1 MNEIEKKWCADI
13 LADLGHSFKGDEL
26 LLAEASHRKFY
37 RLYTETNSLV
47 FMVSPPSLEN
57 NNQFIKLSKLFL
69 SFDLPVPQ
77 ILHFEAEQGYFLMDD
92 LGTTRFEDVYGT
104 STEEYAIKSAIS
116 ALYEFQKI
124 SDPIIPN
131 YTAQRLA
138 EELSI
143 FDNWVIDDCLGGDIP
158 KVMETPASKK
168 LIAQAMEQPQVCI
181 HRDYHCRNLLFENG
195 RLGIVDFQDALI
207 GPGFYDLA
215 SLLCDCY
222 HYFSLTKIDQYLS
235 FYLKES
241 NHFREIPFD
250 TAKGW
255 LVMTASQR
263 QIKAIGI
270 FVRLY
275 LRDNKPSHLR
285 YIPQVMEALI
295 QQIEDYPDLES
306 LQELLI
312 AVKNPLTEKIQHYL

>member
-1 MNEIEKKWCADI
+1 MNEIEKKWCANI
-13 LADLGHSFKGDEL
+13 LADLGHSFKRYEL
-26 LLAEASHRKFY
+26 LLAEASHRIFY

-47 FMVSPPSLEN
+47 FMISPPSLEN
-57 NNQFIKLSKLFL
+57 NSQFLKLSKLFVR
-69 SFDLPVPQ
+69 FDLPVPE
-77 ILHFEAEQGYFLMDD
+77 ILHFEAEQGYFLMHD
-92 LGTTRFEDVYGT
+92 LGTTHFKDIYDT
-104 STEEYAIKSAIS
+104 NTEELAIKSAIS

-131 YTAQRLA
+131 YSAQRL
-138 EELSI
+138 EDELSI
-143 FDNWVIDDCLGGDIP
+143 FDNWIIDEVLDGRFP
-158 KVMETPASKK
+158 KVIETRASKK

-222 HYFSLTKIDQYLS
+222 HNFSIAKVDKYLT
-235 FYLKES
+235 FYLEGS
-241 NHFREIPFD
+241 DLYREIPFD

-255 LVMTASQR
+255 LMMTASQR

-270 FVRLY
+270 FVRLW

-285 YIPQVMEALI
+285 YIPHVMNALI
-295 QQIEDYPDLES
+295 QQTEGYPDLES
-306 LQELLI
+306 LHQLLI
-312 AVKNPLTEKIQHYL
+312 TLKNPLTEKIQHYL

>member
-92 LGTTRFEDVYGT
+92 LGATRFEDVYGT

-143 FDNWVIDDCLGGDIP
+143 FDNWVIDDCLGVGSDFS
-158 KVMETPASKK
+158 KTFSTACRASRPIC
-168 LIAQAMEQPQVCI
+168 LHV
-181 HRDYHCRNLLFENG
+181 
-195 RLGIVDFQDALI
+195 V
-207 GPGFYDLA
+207 
-215 SLLCDCY
+215 
-222 HYFSLTKIDQYLS
+222 
-235 FYLKES
+235 
-241 NHFREIPFD
+241 HFPPI
-250 TAKGW
+250 
-255 LVMTASQR
+255 
-263 QIKAIGI
+263 
-270 FVRLY
+270 
-275 LRDNKPSHLR
+275 
-285 YIPQVMEALI
+285 
-295 QQIEDYPDLES
+295 
-306 LQELLI
+306 
-312 AVKNPLTEKIQHYL
+312 

>member
-1 MNEIEKKWCADI
+1 MDEIEKKWCTNI
-13 LADLGHSFKGDEL
+13 LADLGHSFKRYEL
-26 LLAEASHRKFY
+26 LLAEASHRSFY

-47 FMVSPPSLEN
+47 FMISPPSLEN
-57 NNQFIKLSKLFL
+57 NSQFIKLSKLFVR
-69 SFDLPVPQ
+69 FDLPVPE
-77 ILHFEAEQGYFLMDD
+77 ILHFEAEQGYFLLHD
-92 LGTTRFEDVYGT
+92 LGTTHFENIYGT
-104 STEEYAIKSAIS
+104 SIEEPAIKSAIS

-124 SDPIIPN
+124 NDPIIPN
-131 YTAQRLA
+131 YSAQRL
-138 EELSI
+138 EDELSI
-143 FDNWVIDDCLGGDIP
+143 FDNWVIDNFLDGGFP
-158 KVMETPASKK
+158 KVMETGASKK
-168 LIAQAMEQPQVCI
+168 LVEQAMEQPQVCT

-215 SLLCDCY
+215 SLLYDCY
-222 HYFSLTKIDQYLS
+222 HDFSAAKVDRYLT
-235 FYLKES
+235 FYLEGS
-241 NHFREIPFD
+241 DLYREIPFD

-270 FVRLY
+270 FVRLW

-295 QQIEDYPDLES
+295 QSTEADPDLES
-306 LQELLI
+306 LQQLL
-312 AVKNPLTEKIQHYL
+312 VTLKNPLTEKIQHYL

>member
-1 MNEIEKKWCADI
+1 MNEIEKKWCANI
-13 LADLGHSFKGDEL
+13 LADLGHSFKRYEL
-26 LLAEASHRKFY
+26 LLAEASHRIFY

-47 FMVSPPSLEN
+47 FMISPPSLEN
-57 NNQFIKLSKLFL
+57 NNQFIKLSKLFVR
-69 SFDLPVPQ
+69 FDLPVPE
-77 ILHFEAEQGYFLMDD
+77 ILHFEAEQGYFLMHD
-92 LGTTRFEDVYGT
+92 LGTTHLQDIYDT
-104 STEEYAIKSAIS
+104 NTEELAIKSAIS
-116 ALYEFQKI
+116 ALYELQKI

-131 YTAQRLA
+131 YSAQRL
-138 EELSI
+138 EDELSI
-143 FDNWVIDDCLGGDIP
+143 FDNWIIDDFLDGGFP
-158 KVMETPASKK
+158 KVMETRASKK

-222 HYFSLTKIDQYLS
+222 HNFSIAKVDKYLTHYLEGS
-235 FYLKES
+235 DLY
-241 NHFREIPFD
+241 RETPFD

-255 LVMTASQR
+255 LEMTASQR

-270 FVRLY
+270 FVRLW

-285 YIPQVMEALI
+285 YIPHVMNTLI
-295 QQIEDYPDLES
+295 QQTEGYPDLES
-306 LQELLI
+306 LHQLLI
-312 AVKNPLTEKIQHYL
+312 TLKNPLTEKIQHYL